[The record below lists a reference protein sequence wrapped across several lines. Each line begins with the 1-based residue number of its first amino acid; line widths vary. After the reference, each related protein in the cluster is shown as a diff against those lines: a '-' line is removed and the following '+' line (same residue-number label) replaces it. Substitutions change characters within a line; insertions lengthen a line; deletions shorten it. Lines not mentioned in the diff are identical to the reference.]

1 MDNEAEEAAG
11 EQEGTT
17 VKAPCRDKWLVNF
30 LAHSRAVLLQAS
42 YSTIC
47 NHS

>member
-1 MDNEAEEAAG
+1 MDNEDKEAAG

-17 VKAPCRDKWLVNF
+17 AKAPCRAKWLVNF
-30 LAHSRAVLLQAS
+30 LAPSRAVLLQAS
-42 YSTIC
+42 YSTIS